1 MVLNSLSTLDK
12 ESGEGTKNKQNTM
25 ESRIENLEMLSME
38 QESTIETLNR
48 EVHRQQ
54 QQIHTLEIQ
63 LNYLKEKIDSI
74 SKEES
79 LSPEIVEEAPP
90 PHY

>member
-1 MVLNSLSTLDK
+1 
-12 ESGEGTKNKQNTM
+12 M
-25 ESRIENLEMLSME
+25 ETRIENLEILSME
-38 QESTIETLNR
+38 QENTIETLNR

-54 QQIHTLEIQ
+54 QQIQTLEIQ

>member
-1 MVLNSLSTLDK
+1 
-12 ESGEGTKNKQNTM
+12 M

-48 EVHRQQ
+48 EVLRQQ

>member
-1 MVLNSLSTLDK
+1 MN
-12 ESGEGTKNKQNTM
+12 
-25 ESRIENLEMLSME
+25 IEKLEMLSME
-38 QESTIETLNR
+38 HEITIETLNR

-54 QQIHTLEIQ
+54 QQITVLEVQ
-63 LNYLKEKIDSI
+63 LRYLKEKIDAI

-79 LSPEIVEEAPP
+79 LSPDIQEEAPP

>member
-1 MVLNSLSTLDK
+1 VET
-12 ESGEGTKNKQNTM
+12 
-25 ESRIENLEMLSME
+25 RIENLEILSME
-38 QESTIETLNR
+38 QENTIETLNR

-54 QQIHTLEIQ
+54 QQIQTLEIQ